1 VRYGLALPTGGE
13 CGDPRFLVELA
24 ERAEAA
30 GWDGVFLEDYVVY
43 QGDPQAPTCDTWAVL
58 AAMAVRTER
67 VRLGT
72 SVTPLPRRRPWNVAR
87 QAAAV
92 DQLSGGRVI
101 LGVGLG
107 DTGEAIVADS
117 SFSRFGEETDPRR
130 RGAMLDEA
138 LEIVAGLWT
147 GEPFSFQGEHYTVS
161 EVTFLPTPV
170 QRPRIPIWI
179 GGGYPNPRPTRR
191 AARWDGSCLYKET
204 HGGPWEDMS
213 PDDVRALRALAG
225 DRPYDVCVG
234 GRHRGE
240 DEDAEREWIASVA
253 DAGATWWAEFVPAAE
268 RHAMRKAV
276 DGGPLRIESD
286 A

>member
-1 VRYGLALPTGGE
+1 VLYALCLPTGGE

-30 GWDGVFLEDYVVY
+30 GWDGLFLEDYVVY
-43 QGDPQAPTCDTWAVL
+43 QGDAAAPTCDVWAAL
-58 AAMAVRTER
+58 SAIAVSTER
-67 VRLGT
+67 MRLGT
-72 SVTPLPRRRPWNVAR
+72 AVTPITRRRPWNVAR

-92 DQLSGGRVI
+92 DQLSGGRMI

-107 DTGEAIVADS
+107 DTGEAILPDA

-130 RGAMLDEA
+130 RGRMLDEA

-147 GEPFSFQGEHYTVS
+147 GEPFSFRCEHYTVA
-161 EVTFLPTPV
+161 EVTFLPRPV

-204 HGGPWEDMS
+204 HGGPWEDMT
-213 PDDVRALRALAG
+213 PEDVRALRRLAG

-234 GRHRGE
+234 GRERGE

-253 DAGATWWAEFVPAAE
+253 DAGATWWAEFVAAAE
-268 RHAMRKAV
+268 RDAMRSAV
-276 DGGPLRIESD
+276 ERGPLRP
-286 A
+286 